1 MNQTATMLA
10 AWSRFRPLRRW
21 MLRRTMRQA
30 PLFSPPESAV
40 RILFGGDIN
49 FDPTIRMMWH
59 LGLYTRKTKEPDRR
73 LAARVKRKLW
83 RRLVE
88 PMLARKFYEPDDHGY
103 FPEYSIRRPQR
114 PDEIKPDA
122 FVQRSKAV
130 DLDWASVASDF
141 DFPFR
146 KIAPFLRSQD
156 LVIVNLETPLTDHPR
171 DNGLFKSAPGYAS
184 AMKAAGISLVNLSNN
199 HIFDGGEKGFFDT
212 LNYLQRVDLQ
222 PLGVGDDF
230 DSARAGT
237 TADLKGMRFC
247 FLSYTQFCNTRFASL
262 AKNYAGLLPLDRQL
276 MIEDIQAAREKADWV
291 IVSLHWGLE
300 NQPNV
305 HPGEIEIAHCL
316 IDAGADC
323 IIGHHPHVPH
333 AIEIYRGKPILFSLG
348 NFIFA
353 QRNHPSWSHNFL
365 AELIIDQNC
374 VCGVAIHPIAGEG
387 SSLFQPELL
396 KGRMGDEFLEDL
408 QLKSALFGT
417 RITIKD
423 GTGYIGIS
431 DRDNVIARNRTIRK
445 DEVPNTQD
453 NSRYMASAA
462 MGQFR
467 DL

>member
-1 MNQTATMLA
+1 MNKTATMLA

-21 MLRRTMRQA
+21 MLRRTARQA
-30 PLFSPPESAV
+30 PLLSPPATAV

-59 LGLYTRKTKEPDRR
+59 LGLYVRKTKEPDRR
-73 LAARVKRKLW
+73 LAARLKRKLW
-83 RRLVE
+83 RRLAE
-88 PMLARKFYEPDDHGY
+88 PTLARKFYDPDDHGY
-103 FPEYSIRRPQR
+103 FPEYSIHRPER

-130 DLDWASVASDF
+130 DVDWRSVGSDF

-184 AMKAAGISLVNLSNN
+184 AMKAAGVSLVNLSNN
-199 HIFDGGEKGFFDT
+199 HIFDAGEKGFFDT
-212 LNYLQRVDLQ
+212 LDYLKRAGLQ
-222 PLGVGDDF
+222 TLGIGDNF

-237 TADLKGMRFC
+237 TVELKGMRFC

-276 MIEDIQAAREKADWV
+276 MIKDIQAARKKADWV

-305 HPGEIEIAHCL
+305 HPGEIEIGHCL

-353 QRNHPSWSHNFL
+353 QRNHHSWSHNFL
-365 AELIIDQNC
+365 AELIIDQDC
-374 VCGVAIHPIAGEG
+374 FCGVAVHPIAGEG
-387 SSLFQPELL
+387 SSLFQPEVLS
-396 KGRMGDEFLEDL
+396 GRMADEFLQDL
-408 QLKSALFGT
+408 QLMSAVFGT

-423 GTGYIGIS
+423 GIGYIAIS
-431 DRDNVIARNRTIRK
+431 DPDKVTALNRTI
-445 DEVPNTQD
+445 
-453 NSRYMASAA
+453 SRDAVASKQGDSRPMADAA
-462 MGQFR
+462 IG
-467 DL
+467 